1 MKNTSN
7 TSAQPPST
15 GLNISAKSFLAA
27 IVILFVL
34 MITAYIL
41 TFVIPGGE
49 YRRVI
54 EDGKELIVSGSY
66 SPTEGGISFFKWLL
80 SPFLVLGAPGNVTII
95 AVIIFLLVIGG
106 IFFSLDKSGLMNYM
120 LEKICHRFQNSKYQ
134 MLALVTLFFMAMG
147 AFVGSFEECVP
158 MIPLAVALAISM
170 GWDAR
175 IGMGMSLLAVGCGFA
190 SGVCNP
196 FTVGVAQELVGLP
209 MFSGMSLR
217 LISFAL
223 IYGLLMSFLVYHA
236 KKLDKA
242 AVVSPTAMPAAGS
255 ADNGNHSKS
264 SAAFSTDSTSSVQAP
279 SAFESNALLD
289 KGLIVFVSILGAGIL
304 MILSSAFV
312 PFLQDILMPLIAV
325 IFLAAGISSCLVC
338 GMTKKELGKNFID
351 GAITIFPAVLLILM
365 ASSIKYTLAE
375 AKILDTIL
383 HYLTGL
389 ITTLPSDV
397 SILFVYLCTL
407 VMNFFIPS
415 GSAKAF
421 LLMPLM
427 APLSDLC
434 GFSRQLAVVAY
445 AFGDGFS
452 NLFYCTNPVLLIG
465 LGISGISYGKWVK
478 WSLPFQLL
486 ILAATCGLLLVGT
499 AVGY

>member
-1 MKNTSN
+1 
-7 TSAQPPST
+7 
-15 GLNISAKSFLAA
+15 
-27 IVILFVL
+27 
-34 MITAYIL
+34 
-41 TFVIPGGE
+41 
-49 YRRVI
+49 
-54 EDGKELIVSGSY
+54 
-66 SPTEGGISFFKWLL
+66 
-80 SPFLVLGAPGNVTII
+80 
-95 AVIIFLLVIGG
+95 
-106 IFFSLDKSGLMNYM
+106 
-120 LEKICHRFQNSKYQ
+120 
-134 MLALVTLFFMAMG
+134 
-147 AFVGSFEECVP
+147 
-158 MIPLAVALAISM
+158 
-170 GWDAR
+170 
-175 IGMGMSLLAVGCGFA
+175 
-190 SGVCNP
+190 
-196 FTVGVAQELVGLP
+196 
-209 MFSGMSLR
+209 
-217 LISFAL
+217 
-223 IYGLLMSFLVYHA
+223 
-236 KKLDKA
+236 
-242 AVVSPTAMPAAGS
+242 
-255 ADNGNHSKS
+255 
-264 SAAFSTDSTSSVQAP
+264 
-279 SAFESNALLD
+279 
-289 KGLIVFVSILGAGIL
+289 
-304 MILSSAFV
+304 
-312 PFLQDILMPLIAV
+312 
-325 IFLAAGISSCLVC
+325 
-338 GMTKKELGKNFID
+338 
-351 GAITIFPAVLLILM
+351 M